1 MGGQEME
8 KEENE
13 ERKLEELVKR
23 LEEAEEKQLVYA
35 RRQMICAALA
45 AVSCFLLFCAVTGAF
60 LAVLPRVHRALDSI
74 ETAAQDLQSVSDQ
87 LSKADLETL
96 VKDVDRMAVTSEEGI
111 REALFKIRASDIEE
125 LNQAIQALADVVSPL
140 AKLVNR
146 FQ

>member
-1 MGGQEME
+1 MDGQEME

-35 RRQMICAALA
+35 RRQMICAVLA

-111 REALFKIRASDIEE
+111 REALFKIRAIDIEE
-125 LNQAIQALADVVSPL
+125 LNQAIQALSDVISPL

>member
-35 RRQMICAALA
+35 RRQMICAVLA

-111 REALFKIRASDIEE
+111 REALFKIRAIDIEE
-125 LNQAIQALADVVSPL
+125 LNQAIQALSDVISPL

>member
-8 KEENE
+8 KEENK
-13 ERKLEELVKR
+13 ERKLEQLVKR
-23 LEEAEEKQLVYA
+23 LEETEEKQLVHA

-45 AVSCFLLFCAVTGAF
+45 AASCFLLFCVVTGAF
-60 LAVLPRVHRALDSI
+60 LAVLPRVHRAVDSI

-111 REALFKIRASDIEE
+111 REALFKIRAIHIEE
-125 LNQAIQALADVVSPL
+125 LNQAIQALSDVVSPL
-140 AKLVNR
+140 AKLGNR